1 MEVVDAAFLS
11 TAGNSTSDIAN
22 DNSGNVGFYG
32 STADCNV
39 AWACGTMFGGVAGGA
54 AYSSMLN
61 SRVTFIKSVLSV
73 RFSQQTM
80 SKTLLHSSMAA

>member
-1 MEVVDAAFLS
+1 MEVVDTAFLS

-39 AWACGTMFGGVAGGA
+39 AWALRYYVWWCGWRWSLLFDVQFKCN
-54 AYSSMLN
+54 LHIV
-61 SRVTFIKSVLSV
+61 RSV
-73 RFSQQTM
+73 RSVF
-80 SKTLLHSSMAA
+80 AADDE

>member
-39 AWACGTMFGGVAGGA
+39 AWACGTMFGGVAGGG
-54 AYSSMLN
+54 AYSSMF
-61 SRVTFIKSVLSV
+61 SSSASFIKSVLSV
-73 RFSQQTM
+73 WFSQQTM
-80 SKTLLHSSMAA
+80 SKTLLHSNMAA

>member
-61 SRVTFIKSVLSV
+61 SRATFI
-73 RFSQQTM
+73 
-80 SKTLLHSSMAA
+80 

>member
-1 MEVVDAAFLS
+1 MEVVDTAFLS
-11 TAGNSTSDIAN
+11 TEGNSTSDIAN

-39 AWACGTMFGGVAGGA
+39 AWACGTMFGGVAGGG

-61 SRVTFIKSVLSV
+61 PRATFIKSVLSV
-73 RFSQQTM
+73 WFSQQTM